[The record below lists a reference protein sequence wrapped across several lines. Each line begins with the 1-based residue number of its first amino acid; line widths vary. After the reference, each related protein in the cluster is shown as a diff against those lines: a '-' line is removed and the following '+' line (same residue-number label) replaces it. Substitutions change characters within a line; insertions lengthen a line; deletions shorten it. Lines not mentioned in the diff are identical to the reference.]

1 MHARGLVVAE
11 RTCVACVACHT
22 STMRHQPAQLVE
34 QGQGG
39 IFKGLV
45 QSVVQDECMA
55 CSSSECGLL
64 LAS

>member
-1 MHARGLVVAE
+1 MHARGHVLLVSPV
-11 RTCVACVACHT
+11 TPPP
-22 STMRHQPAQLVE
+22 MRHQPVRLVE

-45 QSVVQDECMA
+45 QSVVQDGCVA

-64 LAS
+64 LAG